1 MIILLLNIL
10 FSTVFL
16 VIKFNEVP
24 NDKGIPF
31 ENFNELSSLVLNSK
45 NHHGD
50 VFETTQFLKENYPD
64 ISNSYIMVSDITY
77 PYYLDAKWITVTWQ
91 EGSVNDSIENYLL
104 RQNWKDWEL
113 YISNIHSNPM
123 DRNDQYHPIPDY
135 IIIPQNVSERYL
147 IKHDFPIDILT
158 DPTNSKIPSYI
169 EHIFTS
175 SAGTNVYKINR

>member
-16 VIKFNEVP
+16 VIKFNEVQ
-24 NDKGIPF
+24 F
-31 ENFNELSSLVLNSK
+31 ENFNELPSLILNSK

-64 ISNSYIMVSDITY
+64 ISNSYIMMSNVSY
-77 PYYLDAKWITVTWQ
+77 PYYLDAKWINVIWQ
-91 EGSVNDSIENYLL
+91 EGSINDSIENYLL
-104 RQNWKDWEL
+104 RQNWKDWQL

-135 IIIPQNVSERYL
+135 IIMPQDILDHRSEL

-158 DPTNSKIPSYI
+158 DPTNSKIPPYL

-175 SAGTNVYKINR
+175 SAGTNVYKINRWN

>member
-1 MIILLLNIL
+1 
-10 FSTVFL
+10 
-16 VIKFNEVP
+16 
-24 NDKGIPF
+24 
-31 ENFNELSSLVLNSK
+31 
-45 NHHGD
+45 
-50 VFETTQFLKENYPD
+50 
-64 ISNSYIMVSDITY
+64 
-77 PYYLDAKWITVTWQ
+77 
-91 EGSVNDSIENYLL
+91 
-104 RQNWKDWEL
+104 
-113 YISNIHSNPM
+113 M